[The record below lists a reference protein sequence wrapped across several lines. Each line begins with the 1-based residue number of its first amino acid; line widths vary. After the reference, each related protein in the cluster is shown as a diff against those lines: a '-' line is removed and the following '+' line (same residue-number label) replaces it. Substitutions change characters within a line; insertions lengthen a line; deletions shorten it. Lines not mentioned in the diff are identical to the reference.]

1 MVSIFMRKKVK
12 RVTINPN
19 KRRIVVVEPNK
30 LPEERIIGENLED
43 FQKVVGGNIETT
55 RDEKLPGMIIVVNEE
70 GKIKGLPWNRRIK
83 NGGAIDYISGTFF
96 VIGDSGSDFVNLSDT
111 QVKQAIHRFSLPKK
125 RSSP

>member
-1 MVSIFMRKKVK
+1 M
-12 RVTINPN
+12 TINPN

-43 FQKVVGGNIETT
+43 FQKVVGGNIEIT

-70 GKIKGLPWNRRIK
+70 GKIRGLPWNRRIK

-96 VIGDSGSDFVNLSDT
+96 VIGDSGSDFVNLSDI
-111 QVKQAIHRFSLPKK
+111 QVKQAMHRFSLPKR

>member
-1 MVSIFMRKKVK
+1 M
-12 RVTINPN
+12 TINPN

-55 RDEKLPGMIIVVNEE
+55 RDEKLPGLIIVVNEE
-70 GKIKGLPWNRRIK
+70 GKIRGLPWNRRIK
-83 NGGAIDYISGTFF
+83 NRGAIDYISGTFF

-111 QVKQAIHRFSLPKK
+111 QVKQAMHRFSLPKR